1 MRASGNGAA
10 LVGLWCYALWLASG
24 PDWRGD
30 PFMRRPLIAGNWK
43 MNLSLPA
50 ARELVAAIIA
60 GLETEPSFASVDV
73 VCCPPAVYLFPLA
86 EALRGSPV
94 LLGAQDAYFEPS
106 GAFTGE
112 VAARMV
118 AEAGARFVIV
128 GHSERRHT
136 IGHLEDDWMV
146 NRKAIAVRAAGMT
159 PILCVGETLAER
171 EANRTMD
178 VLTFQVTA
186 GLVGFGVSSAQ
197 DLVIAYEPV
206 WAIGTGRN
214 ATPQQAQE
222 AHAHIR
228 ACLRG
233 IRGRVAEDVRILYG
247 GSLKP
252 ENAREIF
259 AQPDVDGGLVGGAS
273 LKADSFLGI
282 VRAALAAKG

>member
-1 MRASGNGAA
+1 
-10 LVGLWCYALWLASG
+10 
-24 PDWRGD
+24 
-30 PFMRRPLIAGNWK
+30 
-43 MNLSLPA
+43 MNLTLSA
-50 ARELVAAIIA
+50 ARELVTAIVSE
-60 GLETEPSFASVDV
+60 LEREPSAGSVMDV
-73 VCCPPAVYLFPLA
+73 ACCPPAVYLFPLA
-86 EALRGSPV
+86 EAVRGSPV
-94 LLGAQDAYFEPS
+94 LLGAQDAYFESS

-112 VAARMV
+112 IAASML
-118 AEAGARFVIV
+118 AECGARFVIV

-146 NRKAIAVRAAGMT
+146 NRKVRAVRAAGMT
-159 PILCVGETLAER
+159 PILCVGETLGER
-171 EANRTMD
+171 DANCTFE

-186 GLVGFGVSSAQ
+186 GLIGLDLQSGQ

-228 ACLRG
+228 GRLRDLYG
-233 IRGRVAEDVRILYG
+233 AVADEVRILYG

-252 ENAREIF
+252 ENAREIM

-273 LKADSFLGI
+273 LRADSFLGI
-282 VRAALAAKG
+282 IRAALAAKR

>member
-1 MRASGNGAA
+1 
-10 LVGLWCYALWLASG
+10 
-24 PDWRGD
+24 
-30 PFMRRPLIAGNWK
+30 MRRPLIAGNWK
-43 MNLSLPA
+43 MNLSLPV
-50 ARELVAAIIA
+50 ARELLAAIVS
-60 GLETEPSFASVDV
+60 GLEREPSAGAAVDV
-73 VCCPPAVYLFPLA
+73 ACCPPAVYLFPLA
-86 EALRGSPV
+86 EAVRGSPV
-94 LLGAQDAYFEPS
+94 LLGAQDAYFESS

-112 VAARMV
+112 IAASML
-118 AEAGARFVIV
+118 AECGARFVIV

-146 NRKAIAVRAAGMT
+146 NRKVRAVLGAGMT
-159 PILCVGETLAER
+159 PILCVGETLGER
-171 EANRTMD
+171 DADRTFD

-186 GLVGFGVSSAQ
+186 GLIGLDLRSGR

-228 ACLRG
+228 GRLRELYG
-233 IRGRVAEDVRILYG
+233 AVADEVRIVYG

-252 ENAREIF
+252 ENAREIM

-273 LKADSFLGI
+273 LRADSFLGI
-282 VRAALAAKG
+282 IRATLAAGR

>member
-1 MRASGNGAA
+1 
-10 LVGLWCYALWLASG
+10 
-24 PDWRGD
+24 
-30 PFMRRPLIAGNWK
+30 
-43 MNLSLPA
+43 MNLTLPA
-50 ARELVAAIIA
+50 ARELLAAIIS
-60 GLETEPSFASVDV
+60 GLEREPSAGAIEVA
-73 VCCPPAVYLFPLA
+73 CCPPAVYLFPLA
-86 EALRGSPV
+86 EAIRGSAV
-94 LLGAQDAYFEPS
+94 LLGAQDAYFESS

-112 VAARMV
+112 IAAPMV

-146 NRKAIAVRAAGMT
+146 NRKVRAVRAAGMT
-159 PILCVGETLAER
+159 PILCVGETLVER
-171 EANRTMD
+171 EANRTFE

-186 GLVGFGVSSAQ
+186 GLVGLEVACSQ

-222 AHAHIR
+222 AHARIR
-228 ACLRG
+228 ERVRELCG
-233 IRGRVAEDVRILYG
+233 PVAEEVRILYG

-252 ENAREIF
+252 DNAREIM
-259 AQPDVDGGLVGGAS
+259 AQSDVDGGLVGGAS

-282 VRAALAAKG
+282 IRAALAARL

>member
-1 MRASGNGAA
+1 
-10 LVGLWCYALWLASG
+10 
-24 PDWRGD
+24 
-30 PFMRRPLIAGNWK
+30 MRRPLIAGNWK
-43 MNLSLPA
+43 MNLDLSQG
-50 ARELVAAIIA
+50 RKLVAAIIA
-60 GLETEPSFASVDV
+60 GLEEEAKAGSVEI

-86 EALRGSPV
+86 ETVRGTPV
-94 LLGAQDAYFEPS
+94 LLGAQDAYFESS

-112 VAARMV
+112 VAAPMV
-118 AEAGARFVIV
+118 AETGARFVIV

-159 PILCVGETLAER
+159 PILCVGETLGER
-171 EANRTMD
+171 DANQTLE
-178 VLTFQVTA
+178 VLTFQITA
-186 GLVGFGVSSAQ
+186 GLVGFNVLSGQ

-214 ATPQQAQE
+214 ATPPQAQE

-228 ACLRG
+228 TCLRKLC
-233 IRGRVAEDVRILYG
+233 GRVADEVRILYG

-252 ENAREIF
+252 ETAREIM

-282 VRAALAAKG
+282 VRAALAAKA